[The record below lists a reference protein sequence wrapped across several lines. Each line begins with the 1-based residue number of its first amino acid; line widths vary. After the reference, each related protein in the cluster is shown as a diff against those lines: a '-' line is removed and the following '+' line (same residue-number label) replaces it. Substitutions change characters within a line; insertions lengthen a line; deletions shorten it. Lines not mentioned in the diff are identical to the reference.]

1 MRNLLSA
8 VVLLLLVQVSNAKPE
23 RSWMD
28 DDWIAFIKEHRE
40 LYLEIFPI
48 AKRMDSNSSMT
59 AEQAHKIQKIVHGRP
74 MYEQRVLFRMMN
86 HIRRIRRFDDPI
98 FGPST
103 SNDPMEEVVVIGRM
117 FDQFPMDP
125 AEFSFIDTAG
135 MRNIQ
140 KKAPIGSIVKVDT
153 MRRIHCYLIL
163 QSEVLKN
170 RSRDSPTS
178 FLRVLRKSRKAISE
192 HWAG

>member
-1 MRNLLSA
+1 MRNLLST

-48 AKRMDSNSSMT
+48 VKRMDSNSLMT

-98 FGPST
+98 FGAST

-135 MRNIQ
+135 MR
-140 KKAPIGSIVKVDT
+140 K
-153 MRRIHCYLIL
+153 H
-163 QSEVLKN
+163 SEEGPQAL
-170 RSRDSPTS
+170 
-178 FLRVLRKSRKAISE
+178 
-192 HWAG
+192 